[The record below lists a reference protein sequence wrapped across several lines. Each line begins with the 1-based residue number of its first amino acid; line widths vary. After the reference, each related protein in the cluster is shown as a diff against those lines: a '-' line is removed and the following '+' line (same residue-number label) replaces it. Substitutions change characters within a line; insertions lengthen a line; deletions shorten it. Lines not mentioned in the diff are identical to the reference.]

1 MKGKNRNTEIA
12 TLIYFILPLSLSPP
26 YSFSFFLSFVGQ
38 REAKCIVV
46 VLVRF
51 DDDLTDSGL
60 RHVSY

>member
-12 TLIYFILPLSLSPP
+12 TLIYFT
-26 YSFSFFLSFVGQ
+26 SFSPFPPPEFLILSSLC
-38 REAKCIVV
+38 RTEAKCIV